1 MRTWWRLSTAD
12 GAAGA
17 AVALLL
23 AGAPAVGARSD
34 QPAPPSLAPDVER
47 ALRAEALAGEQ
58 GGRPLAVRA
67 ATAAATRPPRA
78 EDGVFL
84 PWLEPGTLLGLLH
97 APRGA
102 RDARGEEVPAGHYT
116 LRYAV
121 QPRLKDHVEVS
132 PYRDF
137 ALLVP
142 ARRDR
147 GGSIRAS
154 ELMALARPAAG
165 RHPYVLALSPPPGC
179 AGHGL
184 VLPLGPDRACLRLN
198 E

>member
-12 GAAGA
+12 GAARA

-23 AGAPAVGARSD
+23 ASPPA
-34 QPAPPSLAPDVER
+34 LAPEVER
-47 ALRAEALAGEQ
+47 ALVATAVAGEQ
-58 GGRPLAVRA
+58 GGRPVAVRA

-78 EDGVFL
+78 EDGVSF

-102 RDARGEEVPAGHYT
+102 RDARGEEVPAGRYT

-132 PYRDF
+132 AYRDF

-147 GGSIRAS
+147 GGSLDAS
-154 ELMALARPAAG
+154 EAAALARPAAG
-165 RHPYVLALSPPPGC
+165 RHPYVLALSPPEGC
-179 AGHGL
+179 TGHGL
-184 VLPLGPDRACLRLN
+184 VLPLGPYRACLRLN